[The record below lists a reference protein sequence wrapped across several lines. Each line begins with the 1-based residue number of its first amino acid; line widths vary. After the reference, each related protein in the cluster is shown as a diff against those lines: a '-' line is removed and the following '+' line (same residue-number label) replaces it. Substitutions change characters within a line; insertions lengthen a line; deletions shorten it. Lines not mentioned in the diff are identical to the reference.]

1 MNIVDNIQQ
10 ENNITISNEHI
21 LQKQFQQLNI
31 QIYGTYENP
40 FFKAKDIGNLLG
52 IKNIRD
58 TISSLDEQCKMKINT
73 INTDVGNY
81 SDTWFLTEDGLYEL
95 IFISRKPIAKQFK
108 IWVRSIIKE
117 IRINSIKQLEEKLNY
132 QEKQLS
138 YYKELTFEQVNLN
151 ETSYVFSTDIDGVY
165 KIGKTDKPTAKKR
178 AQQLQTACVE
188 EIQILYEYHTCNSLL
203 LEKTVH
209 YILERYRCNSNREH
223 FRCKLDYIKMIINL
237 VGKVINT
244 CKSSYQTITYDQ
256 LKEKIEM
263 DIPITV
269 NTNENIKNNNNN
281 KNSKKNDNTLYLN
294 EQLEYISQKIDK
306 LQVKNKTNKY
316 KHDFDLDLDIDIDI
330 DRSDLFPEI
339 QENNKKILI
348 QELD

>member
-1 MNIVDNIQQ
+1 MNKVDNIHQ
-10 ENNITISNEHI
+10 ENNIIVSNELI
-21 LQKQFQQLNI
+21 LQKQFQHLNI
-31 QIYGTYENP
+31 KVYGTFEKP
-40 FFKAKDIGNLLG
+40 LFKAKDIGDLLG
-52 IKNIRD
+52 IKNVKDAIKNYND
-58 TISSLDEQCKMKINT
+58 KQKSGVVL
-73 INTDVGNY
+73 TDPHGRSQETNM
-81 SDTWFLTEDGLYEL
+81 LTEQGLYKML
-95 IFISRKPIAKQFK
+95 MKSRKPIAEQFQD
-108 IWVRSIIKE
+108 WVCEVIEE
-117 IRINSIKQLEEKLNY
+117 IRLNSTKNLK
-132 QEKQLS
+132 KQLS

-263 DIPITV
+263 DIPIIV
-269 NTNENIKNNNNN
+269 NTNENIKNNDNN

-316 KHDFDLDLDIDIDI
+316 KHNFDLDLGIDI

-348 QELD
+348 EELD

>member
-1 MNIVDNIQQ
+1 MNIVDNIHQ
-10 ENNITISNEHI
+10 ENNIIVSNEHI
-21 LQKQFQQLNI
+21 LQKQFQQFNI
-31 QIYGTYENP
+31 QIYGTLENP
-40 FFKAKDIGNLLG
+40 FFKAKDIGDLLG
-52 IKNIRD
+52 IKKIR
-58 TISSLDEQCKMKINT
+58 TTLDNLDDNCKVLRDAHTMGGLQEQ
-73 INTDVGNY
+73 
-81 SDTWFLTEDGLYEL
+81 WFLTEDGLYEL
-95 IFISRKPIAKQFK
+95 IFISRKSIAKQFK

-237 VGKVINT
+237 VGKIINT

-263 DIPITV
+263 DIPIIV
-269 NTNENIKNNNNN
+269 NTDENKNNNNN

-316 KHDFDLDLDIDIDI
+316 KHDFDLDLDIDID
-330 DRSDLFPEI
+330 RSDLFPEI

>member
-1 MNIVDNIQQ
+1 MNIVDNIHQ
-10 ENNITISNEHI
+10 ENNIIVSNEHI
-21 LQKQFQQLNI
+21 LQKQFQQFNI
-31 QIYGTYENP
+31 QIYGTLENP
-40 FFKAKDIGNLLG
+40 FFKAKDIGDLLG
-52 IKNIRD
+52 IKKIR
-58 TISSLDEQCKMKINT
+58 TTLDNLDDNCKVLRDAHTMGGLQEQ
-73 INTDVGNY
+73 
-81 SDTWFLTEDGLYEL
+81 WFLTEDGLYEL

-188 EIQILYEYHTCNSLL
+188 EIQIFYEYHTCNSLL

-237 VGKVINT
+237 VGKIINT
-244 CKSSYQTITYDQ
+244 CKSSYQTITYDK

-263 DIPITV
+263 DIPIIV
-269 NTNENIKNNNNN
+269 NTNENKNNNNN

-316 KHDFDLDLDIDIDI
+316 KHDFDFDIDI

>member
-10 ENNITISNEHI
+10 ENNITISNELI
-21 LQKQFQQLNI
+21 LQKQFQHLNI
-31 QIYGTYENP
+31 KVYGTFEKP
-40 FFKAKDIGNLLG
+40 LFKAKDIGDLLE
-52 IKNIRD
+52 IKNIREIIKNYNNKQRCD
-58 TISSLDEQCKMKINT
+58 VCL
-73 INTDVGNY
+73 TDAIGRSQETNM
-81 SDTWFLTEDGLYEL
+81 LTEQGLYKIL
-95 IFISRKPIAKQFK
+95 MRSRKPIAEQFQD
-108 IWVRSIIKE
+108 WVCEVIEE
-117 IRINSIKQLEEKLNY
+117 IRLNSTKNLEEKLNY

-263 DIPITV
+263 DIPIIV
-269 NTNENIKNNNNN
+269 NTNENIKNNNN

-316 KHDFDLDLDIDIDI
+316 KHDFDLDLDIDID
-330 DRSDLFPEI
+330 RSDLFPEI

>member
-1 MNIVDNIQQ
+1 MNIVDNIHQ
-10 ENNITISNEHI
+10 ENNIIVSNEHI
-21 LQKQFQQLNI
+21 LQKQFQQFNI
-31 QIYGTYENP
+31 QIYGTLENP
-40 FFKAKDIGNLLG
+40 FFKAKDIGDLLG
-52 IKNIRD
+52 IKKIR
-58 TISSLDEQCKMKINT
+58 TTLDNLDDNCKVLRDAHTMGGLQEQL
-73 INTDVGNY
+73 
-81 SDTWFLTEDGLYEL
+81 FLTEDGLYEL

-244 CKSSYQTITYDQ
+244 CKSSYQTITYNQ

-263 DIPITV
+263 DIPIIV
-269 NTNENIKNNNNN
+269 NTNENIKNNNN

-316 KHDFDLDLDIDIDI
+316 KHDFDLDIDI

>member
-1 MNIVDNIQQ
+1 MNIVDNIHQ
-10 ENNITISNEHI
+10 ENNIIVSNEHI
-21 LQKQFQQLNI
+21 LQKQFQQFNI
-31 QIYGTYENP
+31 QIYGTLENP
-40 FFKAKDIGNLLG
+40 FFKAKDIGDLLG
-52 IKNIRD
+52 IKKIR
-58 TISSLDEQCKMKINT
+58 TTLDNLDDNCKVLRDAHTMGGLQEQ
-73 INTDVGNY
+73 
-81 SDTWFLTEDGLYEL
+81 WFLTEDGLYEL

-237 VGKVINT
+237 VGKVVNT

-263 DIPITV
+263 DIPIIV
-269 NTNENIKNNNNN
+269 NTNENIKNNNN

-316 KHDFDLDLDIDIDI
+316 KHDFDLDIDI

>member
-10 ENNITISNEHI
+10 ENNITISNELI
-21 LQKQFQQLNI
+21 LQKQFQHLNI
-31 QIYGTYENP
+31 KVYGTFEKP
-40 FFKAKDIGNLLG
+40 LFKAKDIGDLLG
-52 IKNIRD
+52 IKNVKDAIKNYND
-58 TISSLDEQCKMKINT
+58 KQKSGVVL
-73 INTDVGNY
+73 TDPHGRSQETNM
-81 SDTWFLTEDGLYEL
+81 LTEQGLYKML
-95 IFISRKPIAKQFK
+95 MKSRKPIAEQFQD
-108 IWVRSIIKE
+108 WVCEVIEE
-117 IRINSIKQLEEKLNY
+117 IRLNSTKNLK
-132 QEKQLS
+132 KQLS

-263 DIPITV
+263 DIPIIV
-269 NTNENIKNNNNN
+269 NTNEDIKNNNNN

-316 KHDFDLDLDIDIDI
+316 KHNFDLDLGIDI
-330 DRSDLFPEI
+330 DRSELFPEI

-348 QELD
+348 EELD

>member
-10 ENNITISNEHI
+10 ENNIIVSNEHI
-21 LQKQFQQLNI
+21 LQKQFQQFNI
-31 QIYGTYENP
+31 QIHGTLENP
-40 FFKAKDIGNLLG
+40 LFKAKDIGNLLG
-52 IKNIRD
+52 IVQIRN
-58 TISSLDEQCKMKINT
+58 TLNNLDDNCKTLKVAHTKGGPQEQ
-73 INTDVGNY
+73 
-81 SDTWFLTEDGLYEL
+81 WFLTEDGLYEL

-263 DIPITV
+263 DIPIIV
-269 NTNENIKNNNNN
+269 NTNENIKNNNN

-316 KHDFDLDLDIDIDI
+316 KHDFDLDIDI